1 MIRRE
6 TLLCEQLLCDPEKQ
20 VFRAARILT
29 VLPAFSRAVSGQK
42 LSKEFILFVQF
53 AG

>member
-29 VLPAFSRAVSGQK
+29 VLPAVSRQK